1 MTDFKETEAAEPEET
16 EVTQLL
22 EPRYVTIREAAEFWA
37 VSTKTIRRAINAGE
51 LTAYYPRKNVLR
63 IDKNEMEAR
72 IKSSASRRG
81 SSNV

>member
-16 EVTQLL
+16 GVTQLL

-51 LTAYYPRKNVLR
+51 LTAYYPRKHVLR